1 MKTFLSCSCLFV
13 AACACAATAAAQST
27 GGPGAPPEEPQ
38 SREVGAGVAAG
49 PGPLARAFSWAK
61 TRMDGASTPHDG
73 FYPEIGGMIPG
84 AGLSAGPG
92 YRHRLFG
99 GAAIVDASAALS
111 WHRYQMMQSQL
122 TWPRLLDDRLAVGGQ
137 VRYQDFTQINFF
149 GIGNGSLKSNQTD
162 YRLKDLDALGFATVR
177 ANAWLSITGRT
188 GLLRRVGIAR
198 GTSTRHPSAGDLFDK
213 TSAPG
218 LTEQPDYLHAD
229 VAMDVDTRDVPGY
242 PSRGGRYR
250 VSMAMFHDQDFARY
264 SFRRVEAYAA
274 QWVPLGRSVVA
285 LRGRMDLS
293 QTGDGQDVPFY
304 LLPTLGGSSS
314 LRGYLDYRFRDRDL
328 LLLGAEWRW
337 PILRHVDAALFY
349 DAGTI
354 APAARA
360 LSRPLRTDYGAG
372 IRVHSATRML
382 VRLDVARGQ
391 EGTRALLSISAPL
404 SLPSRTVAPYVP

>member
-1 MKTFLSCSCLFV
+1 MKTFLSRSCLFV
-13 AACACAATAAAQST
+13 AMCACAATAAAQNS
-27 GGPGAPPEEPQ
+27 GGPGAPAEEPQ
-38 SREVGAGVAAG
+38 AQEVGAGAAAR
-49 PGPLARAFSWAK
+49 PGPLARTFSWAEIK
-61 TRMDGASTPHDG
+61 MDGASTPRDG
-73 FYPEIGGMIPG
+73 FYPAFGGMIPG

-99 GAAIVDASAALS
+99 DAAVVDASAALS

-149 GIGNGSLKSNQTD
+149 GIGDGSLKSNRTD

-188 GLLRRVGIAR
+188 GLLRRVGIER
-198 GTSTRHPSAGDLFDK
+198 GTSTLYPSSGDLFDE

-218 LTEQPDYLHAD
+218 LTRQPNYLHAD

-250 VSMAMFHDQDFARY
+250 LSMAMFHDQDFARY
-264 SFRRVEAYAA
+264 SFRRIEADAA

-293 QTGDGQDVPFY
+293 QTGAGQDVPFY
-304 LLPTLGGSSS
+304 LLPSLGSSS
-314 LRGYLDYRFRDRDL
+314 GLRGYLDYRFRDRDL
-328 LLLGAEWRW
+328 LLLGAEYRW
-337 PILRHVDAALFY
+337 PLLRRVDAALFY

-354 APAARA
+354 ASAASG
-360 LSRPLRTDYGAG
+360 LSQRLHTDYGAG

-391 EGTRALLSISAPL
+391 EGTRALLSFSAPL
-404 SLPSRTVAPYVP
+404 ASPNRTVALYVP